1 MWFPESVT
9 STPRIAILPREVS
22 SEVVTAAVARGGWGV
37 SIAIVAMDIPI
48 LVDVLGRRGILSEL
62 PIPLATLVF
71 MLALL
76 IVTGVRPTPLLR
88 GVYIVG
94 AAAAA
99 VAFTV
104 TLLRADAT
112 LGGDTTY
119 LVNRPAVV
127 LVLLSPI
134 VMRPA
139 AGILW
144 STIGLGVSLAST
156 LIASLIV
163 GVPFFP
169 GWGPF
174 TVWGVYTS
182 AYVVL
187 TLVRRSQATTI
198 PDLGRLED
206 ETRRMALESQFEQ
219 RAAAVIHDTV
229 LGDLTVVM
237 NSIGP
242 LDDRTRERFR
252 ADVATLKNPTW
263 LRQADDLLTVDVRDA
278 ALRNGTMALVSEMQ
292 WRGLTVDMT
301 GNNDTVVRLSP
312 EVADAIL
319 DALRVCFENVL
330 AHSGAKSAELVAG
343 GSDHALT
350 YMVIDHGSG
359 FDPVLAVRRG
369 LRAALD
375 RIETLGGSV
384 RIWSQPGIGTSVLIS
399 VPQGVSDEA

>member
-1 MWFPESVT
+1 VWFPESVT

-22 SEVVTAAVARGGWGV
+22 SEVVTAAVARGGWAV

-48 LVDVLGRRGILSEL
+48 LVDVLGRRGILNEL

-76 IVTGVRPTPLLR
+76 LATGLRPTVLLR
-88 GVYIVG
+88 SVYIVG

-99 VAFTV
+99 VVFTV
-104 TLLRADAT
+104 SLLRADAT
-112 LGGDTTY
+112 LGGDTTF

-134 VMRPA
+134 VMRPV

-163 GVPFFP
+163 DVPFFP

-174 TVWGVYTS
+174 TVWGVCAS

-206 ETRRMALESQFEQ
+206 ETRRMDLESQFEQ
-219 RAAAVIHDTV
+219 RAAAMIHDTV

-263 LRQADDLLTVDVRDA
+263 LRQADDLLTVDVHDA
-278 ALRNGTMALVSEMQ
+278 ALRNGTVALVSEMQ

-301 GNNDTVVRLSP
+301 GNNDTVVRVSP
-312 EVADAIL
+312 EVADAVH
-319 DALRVCFENVL
+319 DGLRVCFDNVL
-330 AHSGAKSAELVAG
+330 AHSGTKSAELVAG
-343 GSDHALT
+343 GNDHSLT

-369 LRAALD
+369 LRAAVD
-375 RIETLGGSV
+375 RIEALGGSV